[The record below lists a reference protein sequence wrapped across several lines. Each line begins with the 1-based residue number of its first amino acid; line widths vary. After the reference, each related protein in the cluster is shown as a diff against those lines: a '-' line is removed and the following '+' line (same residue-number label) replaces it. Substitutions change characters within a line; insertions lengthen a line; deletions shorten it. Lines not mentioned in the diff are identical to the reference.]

1 MHDIQPFPKWR
12 DTYVSEEDENSPYYG
27 TVYKHT
33 DEKVIYNYLI
43 HPYWDDFGSD
53 TLYLKIIF
61 ADYETGQAIIEFI
74 GEWNDAI
81 QNDVMEMKRH
91 VMEPLLDLGITRFI
105 LICENVLNFHASDD
119 CYYEEWAEEC
129 RDGFNG
135 GWITFLNTFDH
146 VAQEMHEAG
155 LDNYCYFGKNF
166 NGFNWRIYSP
176 KNIFEW
182 VEARIKDSSRKLK

>member
-1 MHDIQPFPKWR
+1 MHDIQPFHKWR
-12 DTYVSEEDENSPYYG
+12 DQYAGEEDMLSPFHGSTYN
-27 TVYKHT
+27 T
-33 DEKVIYNYLI
+33 EKVIYNYVI
-43 HPYWDDFGSD
+43 HPYWDDFGSE

-61 ADYETGQAIIEFI
+61 ADYETGQAVIELI

-81 QNDVMEMKRH
+81 QNDIMEMKRH
-91 VMEPLLDLGITRFI
+91 VMEPLIDEGITRFI

-119 CYYEEWAEEC
+119 CYYEEWSEEC

-146 VAQEMHEAG
+146 VAQEMDEAH
-155 LDNYCYFGKNF
+155 LDNYVYYGANF
-166 NGFNWRIYSP
+166 NGFTWRIYQP
-176 KNIFEW
+176 KYIFEW